1 MSRFLGETTS
11 LVAMREDTMTKKV
24 AVVRNAKT
32 GSVTVRVP
40 KSASTGK
47 FVVESKPDRTI
58 QVRASANKAS

>member
-1 MSRFLGETTS
+1 
-11 LVAMREDTMTKKV
+11 MTKKV